1 MKFPSPVLVDAEIT
15 QLEEQLGV
23 LRRRQ
28 RGVLG
33 GHASGSARQKHYRD
47 AQIQAFYRHKN
58 GEPGITK
65 KIAAEVKLSERQVR
79 RILRIGAVRADT
91 VIDAHGGDLFEGKD
105 DENAARRSN
114 GAPPAVDSAAGDST
128 YPAAKAASRG
138 SVKVKEANYSRMV
151 SLRERLEGAEGL
163 IKAMYE
169 QAAEARIPGGPQ
181 FDLEA
186 TLRLIEEF
194 AGQWDVLLSYL
205 EHAFEPRRLR
215 PGKREADW
223 SF

>member
-1 MKFPSPVLVDAEIT
+1 LKFPSPALVDAEIT
-15 QLEEQLGV
+15 RLEERLGV

-47 AQIQAFYRHKN
+47 AQIRAFYRHRN

-65 KIAAEVKLSERQVR
+65 RIAAEVKLSERQVR
-79 RILRIGAVRADT
+79 RILRTGAVRGDR

-128 YPAAKAASRG
+128 SPAAKAASRG
-138 SVKVKEANYSRMV
+138 SVRVKKTNYSRMV
-151 SLRERLEGAEGL
+151 WLHELLRDAEGL
-163 IKAMYE
+163 IEAMYE

-186 TLRLIEEF
+186 ALRLIGEF

-205 EHAFEPRRLR
+205 ENAFEPTSRR
-215 PGKREADW
+215 KREDEE
-223 SF
+223 F